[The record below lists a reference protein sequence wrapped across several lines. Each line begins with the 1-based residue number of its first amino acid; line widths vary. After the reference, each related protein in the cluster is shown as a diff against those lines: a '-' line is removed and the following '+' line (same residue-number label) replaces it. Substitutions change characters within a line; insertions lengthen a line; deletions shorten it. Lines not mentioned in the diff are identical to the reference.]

1 MDNQKEKITDN
12 ICVLCNNK
20 ISRFRGIFHWK
31 CEHKIH
37 NDCYKSKIQDIVDN
51 QKIKCPICNA
61 DKMNYN
67 YYMFLS
73 IQSVTCNVM

>member
-1 MDNQKEKITDN
+1 MPFNHDYIELNN
-12 ICVLCNNK
+12 IIAATRLGVTA
-20 ISRFRGIFHWK
+20 
-31 CEHKIH
+31 EEQ
-37 NDCYKSKIQDIVDN
+37 SKIQDIVDN

-73 IQSVTCNVM
+73 VQSVTCNVM